1 MKNKEALMNN
11 AYTSPKC
18 SQITLEVGDAIL
30 TTSPVTW
37 ENNIVDPSWN
47 TDGDYGLD

>member
-1 MKNKEALMNN
+1 MMKDI
-11 AYTSPKC
+11 Y
-18 SQITLEVGDAIL
+18 ITPECTTLTVEVGASIL

>member
-1 MKNKEALMNN
+1 MNN

-18 SQITLEVGDAIL
+18 SQITLEVVDAIL

-37 ENNIVDPSWN
+37 ENNIVDPSWD